1 MSCSSLVGGVPCG
14 EPSEG
19 RELLLFDKTPGKGKP
34 LLKEWTRLAKRFK
47 TLASRAQEIFWE
59 LQLLILFL
67 IPKRGGGEGGVRIFP
82 FKGALV
88 HLDCGGKT

>member
-34 LLKEWTRLAKRFK
+34 LLKEWTRLTKRFK

-67 IPKRGGGEGGVRIFP
+67 IPKRGGGGVGGGESFLLKVLWFI
-82 FKGALV
+82 
-88 HLDCGGKT
+88 

>member
-1 MSCSSLVGGVPCG
+1 MSCSSRVGGVPCG

-19 RELLLFDKTPGKGKP
+19 WELLLFDKTPGKGKP
-34 LLKEWTRLAKRFK
+34 LLKEWTRLTKGFK

-67 IPKRGGGEGGVRIFP
+67 IPKRGGGGGVRIFP